1 MADAVGLLFFQPR
14 PRSDAS
20 YRPAGVK
27 LAWHAPSVMQEDSQ
41 QQLQELA
48 FLRSEEAN
56 GQLMLLQLPAA
67 LPIPVGAAGPGGAVL
82 DGRPAQLSQLPPC
95 RVGKL
100 LVFESGAVKLQVR
113 RGWRAWVVRVGRAGR
128 CLHGCSLVAAAAAA
142 RGAARG

>member
-1 MADAVGLLFFQPR
+1 MPNWHDLPH
-14 PRSDAS
+14 AS
-20 YRPAGVK
+20 
-27 LAWHAPSVMQEDSQ
+27 LQEDSQ
-41 QQLQELA
+41 QQRQELA

-113 RGWRAWVVRVGRAGR
+113 RGWEW
-128 CLHGCSLVAAAAAA
+128 
-142 RGAARG
+142 RG